1 MTDNVAVVDH
11 IINGLVHNKKYIQK
25 VYPFLKEDYFDLTEK
40 IVFLIVQDHYLK
52 YDSAPSPEVVQS
64 VIEDNDTLNEQIYTD
79 VSAYIK
85 QVLPEPYTSDFSWL
99 VDETEKYCS
108 QKAVYNALVQSIA
121 IADGEDTETPKTAI
135 PDLLSDAL
143 AVSFS
148 DDVGLDY
155 DDMEERWER
164 LNRAEAKIPFRL
176 KVLNEITDNGFETKS
191 LNIIIAATGVGK
203 TAFMVDYAASQL
215 WEGKSVLYVT
225 MEMAE
230 EKIANRIDANMMDIS
245 FKELKKVG
253 KEEFFLRCKKIKKA
267 NIGKLYVKEFPTSTA
282 GAVEVDH
289 LIKELYQKK
298 GFVPDILCVDYISIC
313 KSSRVKLSQGSYL
326 YVKSIAEE
334 FRALAMKHDLV
345 CLSATQTNR
354 DGIDASDFSLKA
366 ISESAG
372 LAHTVDW
379 ALALMSPEDIAEQGL
394 ALAKQLK
401 SRYGDINYM
410 RKFVLG
416 YARDKSYFY
425 DTDLDYDVITGGGA
439 VEDEDIPAFDQATS
453 GAFGAELPDPTVSIM
468 NPMTR
473 PTKNDKSGVSW

>member
-1 MTDNVAVVDH
+1 MGYIEKEIDISEIKDLLLSGKRIEVDSPDGFVPVTDYVEKGVQLIYNVKVLDTVTRAAPKHLFETDEGWVFAEDLTLDHKMLTREGFKRIQSITCLGEKEEVVD
-11 IINGLVHNKKYIQK
+11 ITV
-25 VYPFLKEDYFDLTEK
+25 
-40 IVFLIVQDHYLK
+40 DHPNHRY
-52 YDSAPSPEVVQS
+52 YG
-64 VIEDNDTLNEQIYTD
+64 D
-79 VSAYIK
+79 VS
-85 QVLPEPYTSDFSWL
+85 S
-99 VDETEKYCS
+99 CH
-108 QKAVYNALVQSIA
+108 N
-121 IADGEDTETPKTAI
+121 
-135 PDLLSDAL
+135 
-143 AVSFS
+143 
-148 DDVGLDY
+148 
-155 DDMEERWER
+155 
-164 LNRAEAKIPFRL
+164 
-176 KVLNEITDNGFETKS
+176 
-191 LNIIIAATGVGK
+191 TGVGK
-203 TAFMVDYAASQL
+203 TAFLADYAASQL
-215 WEGKSVLYVT
+215 WEGKNVLYVT

-230 EKIANRIDANMMDIS
+230 EKVANRIDANMMDIS
-245 FKELKKVG
+245 FKELRKVG

-267 NIGKLYVKEFPTSTA
+267 NIGKLFVKEFPTSTA

-354 DGIDASDFSLKA
+354 DGIDASDFSLKS

-425 DTDLDYDVITGGGA
+425 DTDLDYNVITGGA
-439 VEDEDIPAFDQATS
+439 TVEDEDIPAFDQATN
-453 GAFGAELPDPTVSIM
+453 GAFGAELPDPTVSVM
-468 NPMTR
+468 NPTDR
-473 PTKNDKSGVSW
+473 PTKNDKSGISW